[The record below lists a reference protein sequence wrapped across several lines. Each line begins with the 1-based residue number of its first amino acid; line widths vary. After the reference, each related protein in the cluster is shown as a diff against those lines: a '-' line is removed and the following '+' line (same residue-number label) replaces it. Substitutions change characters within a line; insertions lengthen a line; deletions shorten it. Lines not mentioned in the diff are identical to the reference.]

1 MKHSLSLKSVLK
13 CVCWMGVILTWLYS
27 TESSPGRVEMRDG
40 GERGLET
47 NNTLNQKGR
56 TLYTAQ
62 ATVMAP
68 TGLDSSCTY
77 NQIAKLYIHQQ
88 LSS

>member
-1 MKHSLSLKSVLK
+1 
-13 CVCWMGVILTWLYS
+13 
-27 TESSPGRVEMRDG
+27 MRDG